1 MPPITFNS
9 QADFDAA
16 VQKIIADQVKDD
28 ALSKEGFEANNFF
41 AVLEKSAGKATG
53 GANNFIKVFKDLIK
67 SEAEFSKNQ
76 VASRKAEL
84 GYYFSARKEI
94 GGIAIT
100 AELGEERMSGLAK
113 ASVEGSKLMGL
124 AAVGVGKAQLE
135 FAEGT
140 MGNLK
145 PMIAFFGSADAAMEK
160 YSSIFN
166 EIATKAPR
174 AARALG
180 EAGDLT
186 KQAVTFFG
194 KTMSLADETTGNL
207 LQRQYAFQGEVSEK
221 ILGDIANTSIALMR
235 QTGLGANSLKED
247 IVDIL
252 EATDRFGDI
261 GVDSAG
267 RIAAA
272 IGQLGI
278 DFQTF
283 TRMTDSFMDFDSAAS
298 KMGELSALF
307 GIQMDAMEMT
317 YLANED
323 QEEFLFRMREEI
335 MDSGVDVENMSKTR
349 ARALANQMN
358 MSVVQMKTFLRD
370 GELEFD
376 QDEMTDAT
384 DSTAQM
390 DALTTAGKYFGD
402 ETTRAAQDTA
412 AIMKDVL
419 LPSILANEGGLLR
432 SAKSANEMNNSFRN
446 MQIPDDVRK
455 ELNELQAF
463 SVDTATLKNKAKQA
477 VVDAGIDKFK
487 DGLSDVATNA
497 IAIATETAKT
507 GIKEITEALKAANF
521 DSDAIKEYT
530 RLLEESKG
538 VGTDGFSVLGEAY
551 DANFT
556 RYVEEIA
563 TTQTEFAEISKKLED
578 NAGSMTTLID
588 EFKNKGG
595 QMARIADALEK
606 GETVQISLQLDGKTI
621 AQSTQAY
628 FKGTGQ
634 AIVLTAKD

>member
-16 VQKIIADQVKDD
+16 VQKIIADQAKTNALSDD
-28 ALSKEGFEANNFF
+28 ASKPKNYFDFLETSAN
-41 AVLEKSAGKATG
+41 KATG
-53 GANNFIKVFKDLIK
+53 VADNFIKTFEALIK
-67 SEAEFSKNQ
+67 TEATYSKDQ

-84 GYYFSARKEI
+84 GYYFSARESI

-113 ASVEGSKLMGL
+113 ASVEGSKMMGL

-166 EIATKAPR
+166 VIATKAPR
-174 AARALG
+174 AAKALG

-194 KTMSLADETTGNL
+194 EAMSLADETTGNL

-235 QTGLGANSLKED
+235 QTGLGANSLKKD

-267 RIAAA
+267 RIAGA

-384 DSTAQM
+384 DSTDQM

-419 LPSILANEGGLLR
+419 FPSIVANEGALLR
-432 SAKSANEMNNSFRN
+432 SAESANELNNAFRTI
-446 MQIPDDVRK
+446 QIPDDVRK

-463 SVDTATLKNKAKQA
+463 SLDSGTLAEKGRL
-477 VVDAGIDKFK
+477 VVIEAGIDAFQK
-487 DGLSDVATNA
+487 GLSAVATNA
-497 IAIATETAKT
+497 IEFATGTAKT
-507 GIKEITEALKAANF
+507 AMNVVIAEAEAAGISAPQIE
-521 DSDAIKEYT
+521 EYR
-530 RLLEESKG
+530 RLIEDSKG

-563 TTQTEFAEISKKLED
+563 TTQTEFAEISKQLKN

-588 EFKNKGG
+588 DFKNKGG

-606 GETVQISLQLDGKTI
+606 GEIVQISLQLDGKTI

-628 FKGTGQ
+628 FNGQ
-634 AIVLTAKD
+634 GKAIVLTAKE